1 MESSRDTSTLEIIEP
16 ESRSGLARVWRRF
29 FVFDPRILHH
39 LLQLWKNRYLLYALT
54 KRGVRARYKQSLL
67 GVGWALLIPAAMT
80 IVATY
85 IFTRA
90 RLDDHIHSFPCPFP
104 IYVLCMLT
112 FWSFFQKAVIN
123 GSTALVTNMDLVTK
137 VYFPREVL
145 PISSVLMNLVDL
157 FFAFLMFMIVAFAGT
172 HLAPLVAQASH
183 GGAHPG
189 PLARV
194 ASHFTGA
201 YLFLP
206 HVRWLWVPVF
216 LALLCLFTVGL
227 VFFASAMQVYFRD
240 VSHLIGLALS
250 LWMFLT
256 PVFYPLRALAG
267 GRFTT
272 LIIFNPVTGLLDGIQ
287 LALIARQFPW
297 EHHVIYAAAF
307 SVGLFLVGYSF
318 FKHEERYFADVV

>member
-1 MESSRDTSTLEIIEP
+1 MESSRDTTTLEIIEP
-16 ESRSGLARVWRRF
+16 ENRSGLARVWRRF
-29 FVFDPRILHH
+29 FMFDPRILHH
-39 LLQLWKNRYLLYALT
+39 LLQLWRNRYLLYALT

-90 RLDDHIHSFPCPFP
+90 KLDDHIRSFLCPFP

-112 FWSFFQKAVIN
+112 FWSFFQKAVTN
-123 GSTALVTNMDLVTK
+123 GSTALVSNMDLVTK
-137 VYFPREVL
+137 VCFPREVL

-172 HLAPLVAQASH
+172 HLAPLVAH
-183 GGAHPG
+183 TFPR
-189 PLARV
+189 L
-194 ASHFTGA
+194 ASHFTGD

-272 LIIFNPVTGLLDGIQ
+272 LIILNPVTGLLDGIR
-287 LALIARQFPW
+287 LALIARQDPW
-297 EHHVIYAAAF
+297 EHHVVYAAVF

>member
-16 ESRSGLARVWRRF
+16 EDRSGLARVWRRF

-297 EHHVIYAAAF
+297 EHHVIYAAVF

>member
-1 MESSRDTSTLEIIEP
+1 MESTRDTTTLEIIEP
-16 ESRSGLARVWRRF
+16 ENRSGLARVCRRF
-29 FVFDPRILHH
+29 FIFDPRILHH
-39 LLQLWKNRYLLYALT
+39 LLQLWRNRYLLYALT
-54 KRGVRARYKQSLL
+54 RRGVRARYKQSLL

-90 RLDDHIHSFPCPFP
+90 KLDEHIHSFQCPFP

-112 FWSFFQKAVIN
+112 FWSFFQKAVTN
-123 GSTALVTNMDLVTK
+123 GSTALVSNMDLVTK
-137 VYFPREVL
+137 VCFPREVL

-172 HLAPLVAQASH
+172 HLAPLVAH
-183 GGAHPG
+183 TFPR
-189 PLARV
+189 L

-272 LIIFNPVTGLLDGIQ
+272 LIILNPVTGLLDGIR
-287 LALIARQFPW
+287 LALIARQSPW
-297 EHHVIYAAAF
+297 EHHVIYAAVF